1 MSDVYFFTHLAAL
14 PGLKAELMTA
24 VAEKV
29 SQQVASHIR
38 LIPRLKGKSVI
49 PSGRRPSPLSRPVG
63 SKTLEPCAAECPPQH
78 VIKVGVTC
86 VAASTLG
93 TGETVVA
100 QSISRTTAELAV
112 VRSHTGAPSRSAT
125 ATRTVSS
132 SRWSPRLVTGRACTQ
147 AAVWGSAAARRRTRT
162 TWFAPSS
169 RRC

>member
-1 MSDVYFFTHLAAL
+1 
-14 PGLKAELMTA
+14 MTA

-63 SKTLEPCAAECPPQH
+63 SKTLEPCTAECPPQH
-78 VIKVGVTC
+78 VIEVSVTR

-100 QSISRTTAELAV
+100 QSVNGAMAELTV
-112 VRSHTGAPSRSAT
+112 MRFTYRRPESQRHCYPHCFIIQMESHTGDGECLHPSGSVGLCSSQK
-125 ATRTVSS
+125 TRPGHLVCPVQQTLL
-132 SRWSPRLVTGRACTQ
+132 RHLTERLIPSTL
-147 AAVWGSAAARRRTRT
+147 
-162 TWFAPSS
+162 FALF
-169 RRC
+169 